1 MDARCHHGM
10 VVCLS
15 RRMTAVFSM
24 INRIQTTA
32 LTVLSG
38 GVLIL
43 ASVVS
48 ETAAQVLTGPNG
60 YATFGKSESQ
70 QESSLVN
77 EAKEKGQAAY
87 QSIQSG
93 GSASPKADGYGSMNP
108 AEKEAYKSGWRGED

>member
-1 MDARCHHGM
+1 M
-10 VVCLS
+10 
-15 RRMTAVFSM
+15 FPM

-48 ETAAQVLTGPNG
+48 GSAVQAGPND
-60 YATFGKSESQ
+60 YATFGQSESQ
-70 QESSLVN
+70 QESSRIN
-77 EAKEKGQAAY
+77 AAKKQGQAAY

-93 GSASPKADGYGSMNP
+93 GSASPRADGYGSMNA
-108 AEKEAYKSGWRGED
+108 AEKEAYKSGFRGE